1 MVWTANR
8 VLTLVLGILFTWVGF
23 FGFFVS
29 LSMTAGILFVFDV
42 DLIHNLIHLVTGL
55 LALFATFTETTFAE
69 WSRLFNRIFGVIYL
83 ILGIAGLF
91 PALYLDGRLLCI
103 THVNAADNV
112 LHIVVG
118 LVACIVGYALAEYP
132 ATTRTAI

>member
-42 DLIHNLIHLVTGL
+42 DLVHNLIHLVTGL
-55 LALFATFTETTFAE
+55 LALFATFAE

-91 PALYLDGRLLCI
+91 PALYLDGRLLGI

-118 LVACIVGYALAEYP
+118 LVACIVGYALAEYS